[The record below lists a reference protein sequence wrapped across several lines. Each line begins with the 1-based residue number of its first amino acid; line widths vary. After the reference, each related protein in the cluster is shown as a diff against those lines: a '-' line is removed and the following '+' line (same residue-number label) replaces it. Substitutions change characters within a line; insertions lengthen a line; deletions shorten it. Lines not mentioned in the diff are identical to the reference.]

1 MQIPCYLSLRC
12 LLSEQP
18 IQPKKPVFEKQH
30 RPLRTNTRT
39 PLQPVFS
46 NRSRQIG
53 ALSEISN
60 NTKRFQQTLKNLT
73 SPQRTVQPKILRLN
87 DNAEMGSLPEISNLD
102 GIWDDK
108 IEEVFFDD
116 EENQAESSWLKQR
129 NRSESKFLFLKII
142 IV

>member
-1 MQIPCYLSLRC
+1 MQIPCYLSLKC
-12 LLSEQP
+12 LLSEEP
-18 IQPKKPVFEKQH
+18 IQPKKPVFERQH
-30 RPLRTNTRT
+30 RPLRTITKA

-60 NTKRFQQTLKNLT
+60 TKRFQQTLKNLP
-73 SPQRTVQPKILRLN
+73 SPQRAVQPKILRLS
-87 DNAEMGSLPEISNLD
+87 DNAEMGSLSEITNLD

-108 IEEVFFDD
+108 IVEVLFDD
-116 EENQAESSWLKQR
+116 EENQVEPSWIKQR